1 MKKIDFINHPE
12 YFHEDKFLNNSSNY
26 FEGWYF
32 KISNGIDVISFI
44 PGINIENRKLFF
56 FYTNYYK
63 RKFLFFKLFFSR
75 FFF

>member
-1 MKKIDFINHPE
+1 MKKSDLIRHPE
-12 YFHEDKFLNNSSNY
+12 CFHGEKFLSKSSNF

-44 PGINIENRKLFF
+44 PGINIESRRLLF

-63 RKFLFFKLFFSR
+63 R
-75 FFF
+75 

>member
-1 MKKIDFINHPE
+1 MKKSNLIRHPE
-12 YFHEDKFLNNSSNY
+12 CFHGEKFISNSSNY

-32 KISNGIDVISFI
+32 KISNGADVISFI

-63 RKFLFFKLFFSR
+63 E
-75 FFF
+75 

>member
-1 MKKIDFINHPE
+1 MKKSYLIKHPE
-12 YFHEDKFLNNSSNY
+12 CFHGEKFLYNPSNY

-32 KISNGIDVISFI
+32 KISNGTDVISFI

-63 RKFLFFKLFFSR
+63 GKFLFFELFFSR
-75 FFF
+75 FLF